1 MELLVPVKAK
11 ADRSPVRVRVIDR
24 RGWRML
30 DCCDGFA
37 AIGNLPKTTRICSAL

>member
-1 MELLVPVKAK
+1 VLVRIV
-11 ADRSPVRVRVIDR
+11 DR

-30 DCCDGFA
+30 DSCDAFA